1 MNVDWHGVLIKSSK
15 CTGARH
21 LGIFPLGAISCVADV
36 EFLLDNVVTAI
47 KVQNEKHTSGGLGG
61 GKD

>member
-1 MNVDWHGVLIKSSK
+1 MWPCLMSIISSE

-21 LGIFPLGAISCVADV
+21 LGIFPLGPVSCSADV
-36 EFLLDNVVTAI
+36 EFLLDHALTVI
-47 KVQNEKHTSGGLGG
+47 KVQNEEHTSGGLGG